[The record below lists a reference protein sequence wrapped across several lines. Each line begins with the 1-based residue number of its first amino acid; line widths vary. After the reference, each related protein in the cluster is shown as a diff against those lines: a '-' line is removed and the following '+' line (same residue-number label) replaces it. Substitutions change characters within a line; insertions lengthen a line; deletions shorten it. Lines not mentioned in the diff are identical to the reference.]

1 MPGEMVPERRELRA
15 SHEERDQ
22 AVERLTVAAGEGRL
36 TPDELDERLEAALTA
51 RTHGELA
58 ALLADLP
65 DAGPVWAAGVAAAAP
80 EDVSRIAVDGAST
93 KRDGGWVVPRRL
105 EVESR
110 SGSVVLD
117 FTQAVTAAPTL
128 EIEVAVRSGSVTLLV
143 PPDVVADVDDVAVR
157 DGSVRHQARPEPV
170 APVRMR
176 IRMTGEVHGGSIAI
190 RPSGPPRRGFWQWLL
205 RRPRPVAALPRRPG
219 PRETSG

>member
-1 MPGEMVPERRELRA
+1 MPGEMLPDRRELRA

-22 AVERLTVAAGEGRL
+22 VVERLTVAAGDGRL
-36 TPDELDERLEAALTA
+36 TADELDERLEAALTA

-65 DAGPVWAAGVAAAAP
+65 DAGPAWAAGVAAASP
-80 EDVSRIAVDGAST
+80 KDVSRIVVDSASA

-105 EVESR
+105 EIESR

-117 FTQAVTAAPTL
+117 FTQAVIAVPTL

-143 PPDVVADVDDVAVR
+143 PPDVVADVDDVTVR
-157 DGSVRHQARPEPV
+157 SGSVRHQARPEP
-170 APVRMR
+170 ATPARLR
-176 IRMTGEVHGGSIAI
+176 IRMTGEVHSGSVTI
-190 RPSGPPRRGFWQWLL
+190 RPPRPPRRGFWQWLL
-205 RRPRPVAALPRRPG
+205 RRPRPVAALPR
-219 PRETSG
+219 

>member
-65 DAGPVWAAGVAAAAP
+65 DAGP
-80 EDVSRIAVDGAST
+80 
-93 KRDGGWVVPRRL
+93 
-105 EVESR
+105 
-110 SGSVVLD
+110 
-117 FTQAVTAAPTL
+117 
-128 EIEVAVRSGSVTLLV
+128 
-143 PPDVVADVDDVAVR
+143 
-157 DGSVRHQARPEPV
+157 
-170 APVRMR
+170 
-176 IRMTGEVHGGSIAI
+176 
-190 RPSGPPRRGFWQWLL
+190 
-205 RRPRPVAALPRRPG
+205 
-219 PRETSG
+219 

>member
-93 KRDGGWVVPRRL
+93 KRDGSWVVPRRL

-143 PPDVVADVDDVAVR
+143 PPDVVADDVAVR

-190 RPSGPPRRGFWQWLL
+190 RPPGPPRRGFWQWLL
-205 RRPRPVAALPRRPG
+205 RRPRQVAALSRPPG

>member
-1 MPGEMVPERRELRA
+1 MPGEMVPDRRELRA

-22 AVERLTVAAGEGRL
+22 VVERLTVAAGDGRL
-36 TPDELDERLEAALTA
+36 TADELDERLEAALTA

-65 DAGPVWAAGVAAAAP
+65 DAGPVWAARVAAADP
-80 EDVSRIAVDGAST
+80 KDVSRIVVDSASA

-105 EVESR
+105 EIESK

-117 FTQAVTAAPTL
+117 FTRAVIAVPTL

-157 DGSVRHQARPEPV
+157 NGSVRHQARPEPA
-170 APVRMR
+170 APVRLR
-176 IRMTGEVHGGSIAI
+176 IQMTGEVDGGSIAI
-190 RPSGPPRRGFWQWLL
+190 RPPGPPRRGFWQWLL
-205 RRPRPVAALPRRPG
+205 RRPRPVAALPR
-219 PRETSG
+219 

>member
-1 MPGEMVPERRELRA
+1 MPGEMVPDRRELRA

-22 AVERLTVAAGEGRL
+22 VVERLTVAAGDGRL
-36 TPDELDERLEAALTA
+36 TADELDERLEAALTA

-65 DAGPVWAAGVAAAAP
+65 DAGPAWAAGVAAAAP
-80 EDVSRIAVDGAST
+80 KDVSRIVVDSASA

-105 EVESR
+105 EIESR

-117 FTQAVTAAPTL
+117 FTQAVIAVPTL

-157 DGSVRHQARPEPV
+157 GGSVRHQARPEP
-170 APVRMR
+170 ATPVRLR
-176 IRMTGEVHGGSIAI
+176 IQMAGEVHGGSIAI
-190 RPSGPPRRGFWQWLL
+190 RPPRPPRRGFWQWLL
-205 RRPRPVAALPRRPG
+205 RRPRPVAALPR
-219 PRETSG
+219 

>member
-1 MPGEMVPERRELRA
+1 MPGEMVPDRRELRA

-22 AVERLTVAAGEGRL
+22 VVERLTVAAGDGRL
-36 TPDELDERLEAALTA
+36 TADELDERLEAALTA

-65 DAGPVWAAGVAAAAP
+65 DAGPAWAAGAPAAAP
-80 EDVSRIAVDGAST
+80 KDVSRIVVDSASA

-105 EVESR
+105 EIESK

-117 FTQAVTAAPTL
+117 FTRAVIAVPTL

-157 DGSVRHQARPEPV
+157 NGSVRHQARPEPA
-170 APVRMR
+170 APVRLR
-176 IRMTGEVHGGSIAI
+176 IQMTGEVDGGSIAI
-190 RPSGPPRRGFWQWLL
+190 RPPRRGFWQWLL
-205 RRPRPVAALPRRPG
+205 RRPRPVAALPR
-219 PRETSG
+219 

>member
-1 MPGEMVPERRELRA
+1 MPGEMLPDRRELRA

-22 AVERLTVAAGEGRL
+22 VVERLTVAAGDGRL
-36 TPDELDERLEAALTA
+36 TADELDERLGVALTA

-65 DAGPVWAAGVAAAAP
+65 DAGPAWAAGVAAATP
-80 EDVSRIAVDGAST
+80 KDMSRIVVDSASAR
-93 KRDGGWVVPRRL
+93 RDGGWVVPRRL
-105 EVESR
+105 EIESR

-117 FTQAVTAAPTL
+117 FTQAVIAAPTL

-157 DGSVRHQARPEPV
+157 GGSVRHQARPEP
-170 APVRMR
+170 ATPVRLR
-176 IRMTGEVHGGSIAI
+176 IQMTGEVHSGSLTI
-190 RPSGPPRRGFWQWLL
+190 RPPRPPRRGFWAWLL
-205 RRPRPVAALPRRPG
+205 RRPRPVAALPR
-219 PRETSG
+219 

>member
-1 MPGEMVPERRELRA
+1 MPGEMVPDRRELRA

-22 AVERLTVAAGEGRL
+22 VVERLTVAAGDGRL
-36 TPDELDERLEAALTA
+36 TADELDERLEAALTA

-58 ALLADLP
+58 TLLADLP
-65 DAGPVWAAGVAAAAP
+65 DAGPAWAAGVAAAAP
-80 EDVSRIAVDGAST
+80 KDVSRIVVDSASV

-105 EVESR
+105 EIESR

-117 FTQAVTAAPTL
+117 FTQAVIAVPAL

-157 DGSVRHQARPEPV
+157 SGSVRHQARPEPV
-170 APVRMR
+170 MPVRLR
-176 IRMTGEVHGGSIAI
+176 IRMTGEVHSGSVTI
-190 RPSGPPRRGFWQWLL
+190 RPPRPLRRGFWQWLL
-205 RRPRPVAALPRRPG
+205 RRPRPVTALPR
-219 PRETSG
+219 

>member
-1 MPGEMVPERRELRA
+1 MPGEMLPDRRELRA

-22 AVERLTVAAGEGRL
+22 VVERLTVAAGDGRL
-36 TPDELDERLEAALTA
+36 TADELDERLEAALTA

-65 DAGPVWAAGVAAAAP
+65 DAGPAWAAGVADAP
-80 EDVSRIAVDGAST
+80 PKDVSRIVVDSASA

-105 EVESR
+105 EIESR

-117 FTQAVTAAPTL
+117 FTQAVIAVPAL

-143 PPDVVADVDDVAVR
+143 PPDVVADVDDVTVR
-157 DGSVRHQARPEPV
+157 SGSVCHQARPEP
-170 APVRMR
+170 ATPVRLR
-176 IRMTGEVHGGSIAI
+176 IRMTGEVDSGSVTI
-190 RPSGPPRRGFWQWLL
+190 RPPRPPRRGFWQWLL
-205 RRPRPVAALPRRPG
+205 RRPRPVAALPR
-219 PRETSG
+219 

>member
-1 MPGEMVPERRELRA
+1 MPGEMVPDRRELRA

-22 AVERLTVAAGEGRL
+22 VVERLTVAAGDGRL
-36 TPDELDERLEAALTA
+36 TADELDERLGAALTA

-65 DAGPVWAAGVAAAAP
+65 DAGPAWAAGVADAAAK
-80 EDVSRIAVDGAST
+80 DVSRIVVDSASA

-105 EVESR
+105 EIESR

-117 FTQAVTAAPTL
+117 FTQAVIAVPTL

-157 DGSVRHQARPEPV
+157 SGSVRHQARPEPV
-170 APVRMR
+170 TPVRLR
-176 IRMTGEVHGGSIAI
+176 IQMTGEVHSGSLTI
-190 RPSGPPRRGFWQWLL
+190 RPPRPPRRGFWQWLL
-205 RRPRPVAALPRRPG
+205 RRPRPVAALPR
-219 PRETSG
+219 